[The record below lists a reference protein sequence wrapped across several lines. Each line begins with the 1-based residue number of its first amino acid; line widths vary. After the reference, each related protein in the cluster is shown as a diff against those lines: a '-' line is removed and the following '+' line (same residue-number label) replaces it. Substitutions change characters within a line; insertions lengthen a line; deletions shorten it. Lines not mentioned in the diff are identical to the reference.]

1 MFRLLAAGLALYVAY
16 AVLRG
21 KVYVKTGP
29 SARSVSRA
37 DSPEYFWTTIA
48 IYAGLA
54 VALATVF

>member
-21 KVYVKTGP
+21 EVYVKAGP
-29 SARSVSRA
+29 SGRSVSRT
-37 DSPEYFWTTIA
+37 DSPEFFWTTIA